1 MTLENY
7 FDEPVAARYDE
18 TSAEMFEP
26 EALDPV
32 LDLLVELAGDGRAL
46 ELGIGTGRV
55 ALPLS
60 QRGVPV
66 HGIDLSE
73 EMVAKLRK
81 KPGGAEIPV
90 AIGDFS
96 TTKVDGTFT
105 VAYLV
110 YNTILNLTSQDA
122 QVACFQNVASHLEPG
137 GHFVIEV
144 IVPQLQR
151 LSGGETVIP
160 FAFTDDYWGFD
171 EYEVVEQGLR
181 SHHFERVGDEIRYV
195 SMPFRYAWPAELD
208 LMAQLAGMKLRDRW
222 AGWNREPFTAES
234 RTHISVWEK

>member
-1 MTLENY
+1 
-7 FDEPVAARYDE
+7 
-18 TSAEMFEP
+18 
-26 EALDPV
+26 
-32 LDLLVELAGDGRAL
+32 
-46 ELGIGTGRV
+46 
-55 ALPLS
+55 
-60 QRGVPV
+60 
-66 HGIDLSE
+66 
-73 EMVAKLRK
+73 MVAKLRK